1 MMSDVDK
8 ANHDSARLRRV
19 FIVAAAVYALT
30 RGLAYLMPRPTQ
42 GPIWDASLNGE
53 LIPLWG
59 AVWIIAGTW
68 ALFGAK
74 RANINPGV
82 FLTVGL
88 MYAWGAMWG
97 LGWIFAIIE
106 HDLSTFWWQTM
117 ATYIGPAVM
126 VTALLGITP
135 RR

>member
-8 ANHDSARLRRV
+8 ATHDAARLRRV
-19 FIVAAAVYALT
+19 FILATAVYALT

-53 LIPLWG
+53 LIPVWG
-59 AVWIIAGTW
+59 AVWLIAGVW
-68 ALFGAK
+68 ALIGA
-74 RANINPGV
+74 RTVTINLGI
-82 FLTVGL
+82 FLTLGL

-97 LGWIFAIIE
+97 LGWAFAIAGG
-106 HDLSTFWWQTM
+106 DWSSFWWQTM

-126 VTALLGITP
+126 ITALLGITP